1 MVKLFRA
8 FSLLTALLVSSHTQA
23 DLQTGVDAIVR
34 RDYDAAL
41 NAFKPLAEK
50 GNVAAQVN
58 LGNLYMKGLGVE
70 QNYHLAQHWYLQA
83 AEQGERM
90 AQTKLGI
97 LYYYGLGIA
106 KDPAQA
112 ARWFQKAAE
121 SGETSAQSILG
132 SLYAAGEGMAKNPAL
147 AFYWYTMAEEQG
159 DKEAAKGRKSL
170 EEEITPGQRD
180 EALRMM
186 NETRKLRGEQE
197 EKAFEATT
205 AGLGSPPVPKADEA
219 AVDLGDKTTA
229 KAVKANKKPTAKTTA
244 DKPEKTA
251 SKSYLGTQHQT
262 GKPQAA
268 KPASTPTKKH

>member
-1 MVKLFRA
+1 MVKFFRY
-8 FSLLTALLVSSHTQA
+8 FFLLTALSVSLHTQA

-70 QNYHLAQHWYLQA
+70 QNYHLAQHWYLRA

-106 KDPAQA
+106 KDPAEA

-132 SLYAAGEGMAKNPAL
+132 SLYASGEGVAKNPAM

-159 DKEAAKGRKSL
+159 NKEAAKGRKSL

-180 EALRMM
+180 EALRLM

-197 EKAFEATT
+197 EKAFEAAT
-205 AGLGSPPVPKADEA
+205 AGLGAPPVKADEA
-219 AVDLGDKTTA
+219 AADPGDQSAA
-229 KAVKANKKPTAKTTA
+229 KAVKAKKKPTPKVTA
-244 DKPEKTA
+244 DKAEKTA
-251 SKSYLGTQHQT
+251 SASPLRAKNPT

-268 KPASTPTKKH
+268 KPASTPTKIQ